1 MQINRMFEVKKNP
14 EDSES
19 ATFVWKD
26 SEHFVDV
33 SLVSFKGDSR
43 ICLGKHGDVG
53 IS

>member
-1 MQINRMFEVKKNP
+1 MLEVTKNP
-14 EDSES
+14 EGSES
-19 ATFVWKD
+19 ATYVWKD

-43 ICLGKHGDVG
+43 ICLGKDGDVG